1 MPLKNCGVMSFIG
14 CHFEILVCQIWQ
26 VLWTAKYPYVNSI
39 LAYNK
44 NIEPI
49 PDPISSNGTWQCKK
63 FVLSGQQINTTIRFL
78 IPMLLLPLRTQDEHN
93 NY

>member
-1 MPLKNCGVMSFIG
+1 MSFIG

-26 VLWTAKYPYVNSI
+26 VLWTAKYPYVSSI

-63 FVLSGQQINTTIRFL
+63 WVMSGQLINITIRFL
-78 IPMLLLPLRTQDEHN
+78 IPMLLLPLRTQD
-93 NY
+93 